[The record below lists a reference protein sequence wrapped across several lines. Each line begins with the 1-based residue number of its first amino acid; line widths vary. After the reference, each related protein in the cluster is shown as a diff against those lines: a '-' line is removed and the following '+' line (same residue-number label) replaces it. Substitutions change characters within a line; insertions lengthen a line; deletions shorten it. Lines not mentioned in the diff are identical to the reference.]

1 MIEPHYKPSTW
12 IAYLIGTEGGFG
24 QITGGAYDGTQWYYM
39 VSGSHDDGSLRS
51 VPECAVTYSLQNG
64 SWMAP
69 TSTNGQNSAYA
80 APEAS

>member
-12 IAYLIGTEGGFG
+12 IVYLIGNEGGFG
-24 QITGGAYDGTQWYYM
+24 QITGGAYNGTEWFYM
-39 VSGSHDDGSLRS
+39 IAGSHDDGSLRS
-51 VPECAVTYSLQNG
+51 VPQSAITYSLQNG

-80 APEAS
+80 VPDAS